1 MVIGLVALLG
11 ILVGAGIN
19 FIADGLLAH
28 RRIGGSPVCPA
39 CGAARPA
46 LNWVAA
52 VGYVAGRSRCPKCE
66 AGLPLRHLVVE
77 LGTAAVLI
85 SVYLTRGLTPAFA
98 LYALYAGIFLL
109 VLITDLEQHLIFNV
123 VILPAIVI
131 ALAGS
136 WLPGA
141 PAPLDALIGAAV
153 GFGFFFIVAL
163 LKPGGMGAGDVK
175 LAAFIGA
182 VVGFPNVITALIIGI
197 FSGGF
202 VSLILVL
209 TGVKTL
215 RSYIAY
221 GPFLLFGGAV
231 IAFLGP
237 LLARWARAS

>member
-1 MVIGLVALLG
+1 MIIGLVALLG
-11 ILVGAGIN
+11 VLIGAGVDYV
-19 FIADGLLAH
+19 ADALLAR
-28 RRIGGSPVCPA
+28 RRIGGCPACPA

-46 LNWVAA
+46 LNWIAA
-52 VGYVAGRSRCPKCE
+52 VGYVTGRSHCPECKT
-66 AGLPLRHLVVE
+66 GLSLRHLIVE
-77 LGTAAVLI
+77 LGAAVVLI
-85 SVYLTRGLTPAFA
+85 GIYLTRGLTPAFV
-98 LYALYAGIFLL
+98 LYALYACVFLV

-136 WLPGA
+136 LLPGI
-141 PAPLDALIGAAV
+141 PEPMDSIIGAAV

-163 LKPGGMGAGDVK
+163 VKPGGMGAGDVK

-182 VVGFPNVITALIIGI
+182 VVGFPNIITALVIGI
-197 FSGGF
+197 FSGGI

-209 TGVKTL
+209 TRVKTMK
-215 RSYIAY
+215 SYIAY

-237 LLARWARAS
+237 LLARWARAA